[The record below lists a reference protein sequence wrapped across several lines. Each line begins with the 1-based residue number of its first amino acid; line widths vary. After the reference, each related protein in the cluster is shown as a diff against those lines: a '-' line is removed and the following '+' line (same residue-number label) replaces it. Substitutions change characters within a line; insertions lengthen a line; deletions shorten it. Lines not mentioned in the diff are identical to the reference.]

1 MLNNCLGELRDQD
14 KNLFL
19 RDDDIRRQDRSLRG
33 VFCLAIITTL
43 IILFGLVLLYSVTA
57 DNSGKFY
64 IMKQIRSLV
73 VALLAGSFC
82 FVLGPK
88 VLSKLANLSVLVSV
102 LALVAVFA
110 FPPVNGAY
118 RWIKLPGFQFQP
130 SEMAKLALC
139 LYLAKS
145 CAKNMH
151 IINTHIFKKFNLWT
165 FNKWSLSKQIL
176 TVLFFPF
183 VLLFIIFAN
192 IYKWLIPKGVFP
204 IFLGAGS
211 IIVMVVVGRDLGTTM
226 LMGLVTILTLLVA
239 GSRFRYSFFYAL
251 GGLGLAGLY
260 VRQNP
265 ERWARI
271 TTFLHPENTRLDE
284 GFQLWR
290 SFLALGSGGL
300 KGLGFTESRMKQ
312 KYLPEHHTDFILS
325 IGGEELGFIGI
336 SCVIIGYILFA
347 YFGLKISLNARNRYN
362 MLLGFAIT
370 MMISLQAIINLG
382 VISGGFPTK
391 GMPAPFIS
399 YGGTNLIFCI
409 TGVFILMAIG
419 IDTVEP
425 NYHASLHKKLKMQKN
440 RVLRFIKG

>member
-1 MLNNCLGELRDQD
+1 MLNNCLGGLRNKDHSFFLKEEEL
-14 KNLFL
+14 
-19 RDDDIRRQDRSLRG
+19 RRQDRSLRG

-43 IILFGLVLLYSVTA
+43 IILFGLILLYSVTA

-64 IMKQIRSLV
+64 IMKQIRSLI
-73 VALLAGSFC
+73 VALFTGVFC

-88 VLSKLANLSVLVSV
+88 ELGRWATFGVLVSV
-102 LALVAVFA
+102 VALVAVLA
-110 FPPVNGAY
+110 FPQVNGAY

-139 LYLAKS
+139 IYLAKS
-145 CAKNMH
+145 CSKNMH
-151 IINTHIFKKFNLWT
+151 IINIHIFKKFNLWN
-165 FNKWSLSKQIL
+165 FGKWSLIIQIL
-176 TVLFFPF
+176 TILFLPF

-204 IFLGAGS
+204 VVLGAGS

-226 LMGLVTILTLLVA
+226 LMGLVTILILLAA
-239 GSRFRYSFFYAL
+239 GNRFRYSFIYTL
-251 GGLGLAGLY
+251 GGLGLASLY
-260 VRQNP
+260 VWRDS

-271 TTFLHPENTRLDE
+271 TTFLHPEKSPLDG

-300 KGLGFTESRMKQ
+300 KGLGFTESRIKQ

-336 SCVIIGYILFA
+336 ASVIVGYILFA

-409 TGVFILMAIG
+409 TGVFILLAIG

-425 NYHASLHKKLKMQKN
+425 DYHASLHKKIKMQKN
-440 RVLRFIKG
+440 KVVQFIKG